1 MKVDCFLIYN
11 LLYALAI
18 KACMRQRQWPTT
30 PISEWYQNTFD
41 TLAYLEELLNYDGGV
56 HWPPVSIH
64 DICVFCRAML
74 WQNSQLWLIKLRC
87 YLPHECTMNAKMI
100 LALWFFL
107 SCNMP
112 SPQEYI
118 VSCLPQPAS
127 TKRYSSHTLFHFGY
141 HPLTL
146 LWTKDS
152 MHPLINS
159 YSYNFHGTGIHMI
172 TLRNQFF
179 SNFLYLMLF
188 HGNGAIVCSRIVLY
202 VFLDCM

>member
-1 MKVDCFLIYN
+1 MEVDCFLIYN
-11 LLYALAI
+11 FLNISCNWSMWWWAA
-18 KACMRQRQWPTT
+18 
-30 PISEWYQNTFD
+30 PISDPYQNIFD
-41 TLAYLEELLNYDGGV
+41 NLAYLKELLNYDWGV

-64 DICVFCRAML
+64 DIGVFCRAML
-74 WQNSQLWLIKLRC
+74 WQNSQLWSIKLWC
-87 YLPHECTMNAKMI
+87 YLPHKCTMNAKMI
-100 LALWFFL
+100 PALWFLL

-127 TKRYSSHTLFHFGY
+127 TKHYSSHTLFHCGY

-152 MHPLINS
+152 MRPLINS
-159 YSYNFHGTGIHMI
+159 NSCNFHGTGVCMI

-188 HGNGAIVCSRIVLY
+188 HGNGAIVCSRIVSY
-202 VFLDCM
+202 VFCDCM